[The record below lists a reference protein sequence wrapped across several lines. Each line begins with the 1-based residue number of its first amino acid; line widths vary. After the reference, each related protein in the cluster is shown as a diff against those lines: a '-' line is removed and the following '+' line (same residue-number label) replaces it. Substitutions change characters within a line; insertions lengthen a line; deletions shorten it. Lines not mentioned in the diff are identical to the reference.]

1 MKLLQGDCIEQ
12 LRRLPE
18 DVRADICLCDPPY
31 SSGGLHAGDR
41 KANTTAK
48 YTDNDFNGAAKLPP
62 FSGDNMDQRSFTE
75 FMRRVCVEL
84 RQKTRE
90 GDPGPLRRL
99 AEPSSDDGCDPDGRM
114 GVERCLRMGQ
124 GHLQEPAGTLQE
136 RLRVHRVGQ
145 QWRPADRLGEG
156 EGHESPAGSLS
167 HPDRPRKAAEAPD
180 GEARGA
186 DREASGHCT
195 CRRTRDRL
203 LHGVRHD
210 RRGQREH
217 RQGLHRDRALPGDLP
232 DSAGEDRRGTAR
244 RCGRAA

>member
-48 YTDNDFNGAAKLPP
+48 YTGNDFNGAAKLPP

-90 GDPGPLRRL
+90 GGDPGPLRRL

-167 HPDRPRKAAEAPD
+167 HPDRPRRST
-180 GEARGA
+180 GQR
-186 DREASGHCT
+186 
-195 CRRTRDRL
+195 
-203 LHGVRHD
+203 
-210 RRGQREH
+210 RRG
-217 RQGLHRDRALPGDLP
+217 
-232 DSAGEDRRGTAR
+232 
-244 RCGRAA
+244 